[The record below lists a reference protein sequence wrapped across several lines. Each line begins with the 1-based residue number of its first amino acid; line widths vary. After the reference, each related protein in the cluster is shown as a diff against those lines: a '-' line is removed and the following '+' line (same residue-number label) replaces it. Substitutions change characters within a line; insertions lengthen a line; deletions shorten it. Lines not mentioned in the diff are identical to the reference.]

1 MKLLQFSLKPWT
13 IYKAHRGSIAV
24 RLNYPLMGVMFRSKC
39 KIFLMKEDS
48 VWLIHFQ
55 FSVFDQSMLCATD
68 SLKSVLA
75 KKSVRLC
82 GCRHNAFLHH
92 IICWMV
98 ASCSQKLRE
107 PYTKNQTFRLQSTE
121 SIGKKGSIM
130 QVINMQLNCY
140 IQIKKTF

>member
-1 MKLLQFSLKPWT
+1 M
-13 IYKAHRGSIAV
+13 

-92 IICWMV
+92 MLDGWQLFPKAERTLHKESNVQAPVNRIY
-98 ASCSQKLRE
+98 RE
-107 PYTKNQTFRLQSTE
+107 KR
-121 SIGKKGSIM
+121 
-130 QVINMQLNCY
+130 
-140 IQIKKTF
+140 